1 MQGEYELLQTPL
13 QSVVCI
19 RTPLCIFYDTAKQL
33 ITEFQVKVWEL
44 SPYVYEGKTTF
55 TFIILNDCAEQDL
68 NIWSWWR
75 RCRERKEGCTTHLF
89 WGIDHILKCVAYIFW
104 GGQRFIAKVVN
115 VEVLCTHNSQGSR
128 ETSLIWHLLL
138 RNLSDKGIRSPRSL
152 TVVQCLGWWIAFCL
166 SACTVLGIFRYM
178 YLVQDNKYWRLE

>member
-19 RTPLCIFYDTAKQL
+19 RTPLCTFYDTAKQL
-33 ITEFQVKVWEL
+33 ITEFQVNVWEL
-44 SPYVYEGKTTF
+44 SPLCIWGENYFYFYNTEWLCWTRP
-55 TFIILNDCAEQDL
+55 
-68 NIWSWWR
+68 IWSWWR

-128 ETSLIWHLLL
+128 ETSLIWHLLS